1 VRYGTLDSNVQPPA
15 KYKEGAVVN
24 LKLRIYLIVSLVY
37 LIAFGVY
44 DIFLD
49 RAENRS
55 LLHTFSE
62 LVFLV
67 VWVAQVCIVFWL
79 IRRQYLQIGKMHSEA
94 SQLHGELKAWNSKT
108 KLLRENLHTAIREQ
122 FQEWQLTRAE
132 AEVGFLIVRGYDFS
146 QIASLLKKSERTV
159 RQQAI
164 AIYGKTGFRNRA
176 ELTGFF
182 LEGIFE
188 IEDEAGLI

>member
-1 VRYGTLDSNVQPPA
+1 
-15 KYKEGAVVN
+15 VN

-62 LVFLV
+62 LVFLII
-67 VWVAQVCIVFWL
+67 WVAQVCIVFWL
-79 IRRQYLQIGKMHSEA
+79 IRRQYLQIGKMHTEA
-94 SQLHGELKAWNSKT
+94 SRLHGELKAWNSKT
-108 KLLRENLHTAIREQ
+108 KLLRENLRTAIREQ

-132 AEVGFLIVRGYDFS
+132 AEVGFLIVRGYNFS
-146 QIASLLKKSERTV
+146 QIASLLNKSERTV